1 MLILH
6 LIRHAKTRQQSSTG
20 KDKDRELLEKGI
32 AQANLL
38 GHYIQSH
45 HIELGKMLCSSAM
58 RTRQTKSVI
67 CQHLAEQCRIDY
79 RDELYLASREEM
91 MLELELETEKTLT
104 IIGHNE
110 GISDLASY
118 FSDELIQ
125 LRTAELISMT
135 FPFDDWKMVSRG
147 TGTIVL
153 RYRPEVFLPL

>member
-1 MLILH
+1 MLVLH

-45 HIELGKMLCSSAM
+45 HIALGKMLCSSAM
-58 RTRQTKSVI
+58 CTRQTKSVI

-79 RDELYLASREEM
+79 RDELYLASREEL

-125 LRTAELISMT
+125 LRTSELISMT

>member
-1 MLILH
+1 MLVLH

-79 RDELYLASREEM
+79 RDEFYLASREEM

-118 FSDELIQ
+118 FSDELIH
-125 LRTAELISMT
+125 LRTSELISMT

>member
-1 MLILH
+1 MLVLH

-91 MLELELETEKTLT
+91 MLELELETEKTIT